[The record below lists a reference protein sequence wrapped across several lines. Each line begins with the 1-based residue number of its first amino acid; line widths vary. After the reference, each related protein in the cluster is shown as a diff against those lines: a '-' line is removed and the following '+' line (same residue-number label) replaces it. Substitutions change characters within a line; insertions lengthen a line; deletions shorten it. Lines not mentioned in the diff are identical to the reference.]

1 MAKLTEI
8 LDMERKRP
16 LPEHYSQ
23 IRLWADGSFYR
34 AYEFSAWLCCRYIRQ
49 FKVTRRTIKAANS
62 DLLFIGFPQSSLEKF
77 KPEGATVALF
87 DDKDILL
94 TLPEGMVV
102 PSEDSTLEQE
112 FQNWRT
118 TIPLTESKSEQQEGG
133 KASKLPSKLSSSSP
147 MSMTGIM
154 KSIMEFP
161 VESNTPI
168 DCMLFLADI
177 KKHLSSLL

>member
-8 LDMERKRP
+8 LDIERKRP
-16 LPEHYSQ
+16 LPEHYLQ

-49 FKVTRRTIKAANS
+49 FKVTRRTIAAANS
-62 DLLFIGFPQSSLEKF
+62 DLLFIGFPQSSLDKF
-77 KPEGATVALF
+77 KPEGASVALF
-87 DDKDILL
+87 DDKNVLL

-102 PSEDSTLEQE
+102 PSEGSTLEQE

-118 TIPLTESKSEQQEGG
+118 TIPLTESKTEQQKGI
-133 KASKLPSKLSSSSP
+133 KAPKLSSSSP
-147 MSMTGIM
+147 VSMTGIM
-154 KSIMEFP
+154 KSIMEFSI
-161 VESNTPI
+161 ESNTPI
-168 DCMLFLADI
+168 DCMLFLAEV